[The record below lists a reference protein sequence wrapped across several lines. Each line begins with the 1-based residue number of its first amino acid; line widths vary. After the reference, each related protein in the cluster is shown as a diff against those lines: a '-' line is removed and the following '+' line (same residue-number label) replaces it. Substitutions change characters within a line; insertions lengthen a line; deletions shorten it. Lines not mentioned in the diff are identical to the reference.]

1 MGSFYLVPDF
11 LAVRGLAALIL
22 LAGDALLNAT
32 YMNFEAPAPML
43 KIFVYVMIVIAT
55 VLGASPYKLRDFF
68 EWLYRSQARPCLRRS
83 LAIYEAYSSTPPSPT
98 RMPSSESNGILLIV
112 SGPAGSGKTTVCDR
126 MLAEVSSIQRVVT
139 STTRPPR
146 EGEQHIDY
154 YFFDHD
160 TFAAKVQAGDFYEHA
175 NVHTN
180 RYGTLKSE
188 IHEKLAAGKDLLLNI
203 DVQGAA
209 TFAKQARLIPI

>member
-1 MGSFYLVPDF
+1 M
-11 LAVRGLAALIL
+11 
-22 LAGDALLNAT
+22 
-32 YMNFEAPAPML
+32 
-43 KIFVYVMIVIAT
+43 
-55 VLGASPYKLRDFF
+55 
-68 EWLYRSQARPCLRRS
+68 
-83 LAIYEAYSSTPPSPT
+83 PSPK
-98 RMPSSESNGILLIV
+98 SNGILLIV

-146 EGEQHIDY
+146 EGEQHKIDY

-203 DVQGAA
+203 DVQGAG
-209 TFAKQARLIPI
+209 TFREASKTDPDLIGKITTVFIMPPSMEELENRLRERSTDDEAEIQRRLGVARGEVEQKKLYDQCILSGTRDEDFEALQDIYRSEKEKSARTRVG